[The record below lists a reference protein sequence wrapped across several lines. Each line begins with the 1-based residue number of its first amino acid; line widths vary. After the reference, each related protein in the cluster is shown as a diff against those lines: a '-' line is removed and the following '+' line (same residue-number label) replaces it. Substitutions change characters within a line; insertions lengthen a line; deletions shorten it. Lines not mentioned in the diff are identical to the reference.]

1 MKNISKIL
9 LLFIPI
15 VIISG
20 IFVSNYLKEP
30 QIEPYYKIGLSGL
43 KEQYLVNE
51 EMNVSLF
58 LNGYGSDCGSYLVE
72 IKKGERQIDGRS
84 IEIDCTK
91 EISEDF
97 ENINIDITT
106 LSLILKESGTYTII
120 GEFSNNNGEK
130 FQEKKNFNVI

>member
-1 MKNISKIL
+1 MKKLSKIL
-9 LLFIPI
+9 LIITI

-30 QIEPYYKIGLSGL
+30 EVEPYYKIGLSGL
-43 KEQYLVNE
+43 KEQYLINE
-51 EMNVSLF
+51 EMNISLF
-58 LNGYGSDCGSYLVE
+58 LNGYGSDCGSYQVE
-72 IKKGERQIDGRS
+72 IKKGNTQIDGRS

-97 ENINIDITT
+97 EIINIDITT
-106 LSLILKESGTYTII
+106 LTLILTESGTYTII

-130 FQEKKNFNVI
+130 FQEVKNFNVI